1 VNGTKTP
8 QKRLVIAIDGPS
20 GAGKGTVAR
29 AVAARLG
36 YRHVDT
42 GAMYRA
48 VAWLADGRGL
58 PLGDEPSIAQL
69 AQSVALDV
77 ENGRVMIDGHDVT
90 TVIRTAAMDRASA
103 SVAQLPS
110 VRHVLV
116 ERQRALGAHGG
127 IVMEGRDIGTVV
139 FPDADL
145 KIYLDA
151 DPAERARRRAMDPA
165 HQVNG
170 GPVAAVADAMAA
182 RDRSD
187 STRLTSPLVVAG
199 DAVHID
205 TTGIA
210 VDDVVE
216 KVLGLVRTMTNE

>member
-1 VNGTKTP
+1 
-8 QKRLVIAIDGPS
+8 VIAIDGPS

-42 GAMYRA
+42 DAMYRA
-48 VAWLADGRGL
+48 LAWLADGRGL
-58 PLGDEPSIAQL
+58 SLDDEQSISQL
-69 AQSVALDV
+69 ARSVALDV
-77 ENGRVMIDGHDVT
+77 EDGRVAIDGHDVT
-90 TVIRTAAMDRASA
+90 TVIRTAAMDGASA
-103 SVAQLPS
+103 SVARLPA
-110 VRHVLV
+110 VRQVLV

-139 FPDADL
+139 FPSADL
-145 KIYLDA
+145 KIFLDA

-165 HQVNG
+165 HQVHG

-182 RDRSD
+182 RDRLD
-187 STRLTSPLVVAG
+187 TTRLTSPLTVAD

-205 TTGIA
+205 TTGVAIQ
-210 VDDVVE
+210 DVVE
-216 KVLGLVRTMTNE
+216 KVVGLVRRDRD